1 MTCLLCLHALQL
13 EDGST
18 EIRRLSR
25 CLSQALFPS
34 SGFNQLD
41 IHMVEQANI
50 KKVIDI
56 TYNPVVT

>member
-18 EIRRLSR
+18 EICRLSR

-50 KKVIDI
+50 KKVVDI
-56 TYNPVVT
+56 T